1 MLTISTAATLEQLV
15 TVSDERPRLLLAR
28 MSVGLDYAQAA
39 QARKIFQVQ
48 RSIGEGETLKLLAVI
63 FKAFVDSVRV
73 PHKPDAADLIELAET
88 VMRKYS
94 HDSLK
99 DIILALKEA
108 RTSGRNFFQEIDQG
122 KIFAV
127 LNEYFDKKAAFLE
140 SRHQDQKAQG
150 ASAQSQAVALLDN
163 LAPKLVEQLADR
175 IPDDHP
181 NHDVLRARLSLQ
193 KQRQRRG
200 LPSPDP
206 EEFRRQQH
214 AAAFRNAR
222 TDWQARPDAP
232 LGETGKY
239 VRQLRAENEQQRLR
253 NSA

>member
-1 MLTISTAATLEQLV
+1 M
-15 TVSDERPRLLLAR
+15 SDERPRLLLAR

-200 LPSPDP
+200 LPAPDP

-214 AAAFRNAR
+214 AAAFRNPR
-222 TDWQARPDAP
+222 PDWQARLGGA
-232 LGETGKY
+232 LGEVGRY
-239 VRQLRAENEQQRLR
+239 LRQLRAENEQQLR